1 MRVMVY
7 DSTCV
12 RSLGRPGL
20 SKFWRAGSVLYGSV
34 LRRFDAWSPARSW
47 DEALRWIARTNPAE
61 PIDEIQYWG
70 HGKWGCALI
79 DRDVF
84 DQRALSATHSLN
96 ASLRVIEARMRGRDA
111 LFWFRTCETLGAVAG
126 QRFARDL
133 AETLG
138 CRVGGHTYVIG
149 ALQSGLHCL
158 LPGAAPHWDPS
169 EGLAEGSAAEPRR
182 AHTSSWRAPN
192 TIHCLQGAI
201 PDRW

>member
-7 DSTCV
+7 DPTCV

-20 SKFWRAGSVLYGSV
+20 SKFWRAGAVLYGSV

-96 ASLRVIEARMRGRDA
+96 ASLRAIEARMRGRDA
-111 LFWFRTCETLGAVAG
+111 LFWFRTCETLGAVAHADSKPDTESTNATS
-126 QRFARDL
+126 QFTDRFTATSDGRADGVGSRRHFSSGAVRGCAR
-133 AETLG
+133 A
-138 CRVGGHTYVIG
+138 
-149 ALQSGLHCL
+149 
-158 LPGAAPHWDPS
+158 
-169 EGLAEGSAAEPRR
+169 
-182 AHTSSWRAPN
+182 
-192 TIHCLQGAI
+192 
-201 PDRW
+201 

>member
-7 DSTCV
+7 DPTCV

-34 LRRFDAWSPARSW
+34 LRRFDAWSAARSW
-47 DEALRWIARTNPAE
+47 DEALRWIARTNPSE

-79 DRDVF
+79 DRDLF
-84 DQRALSATHSLN
+84 DERALLR
-96 ASLRVIEARMRGRDA
+96 ASPLHDSITEITARMRGHDA
-111 LFWFRTCETLGAVAG
+111 LFWFRTCETLGANAG
-126 QRFARDL
+126 HQFAKSLSD
-133 AETLG
+133 ALG
-138 CRVGGHTYVIG
+138 CRVGGHTFVIG

-158 LPGAAPHWDPS
+158 RPGAAPHWDPA
-169 EGLAEGSAAEPRR
+169 EGLAEGTPSAPRR
-182 AHTSSWRAPN
+182 AHASSWRAPN